1 MCLPLPFQVA
11 ELLDNDMARVTL
23 GDVSEI
29 VSLEMIEDAH
39 VGDYVI
45 LHGTCA
51 LTKLDVEDARELLV
65 QINEA
70 GAH

>member
-11 ELLDNDMARVTL
+11 ELLDDDMARVTL
-23 GDVSEI
+23 GDVTEI
-29 VSLEMIEDAH
+29 VSLELIEDAR

-51 LTKLDVEDARELLV
+51 LTRLDAADAQDMVAQL
-65 QINEA
+65 
-70 GAH
+70 GAAA